1 MALKLYEIK
10 GNFGTIETTSNLYF
24 ADGFDEAFKLAEM
37 DGLIRM
43 RKYVR
48 TKAGDGFDKGD
59 NLGLNGRFL
68 N

>member
-10 GNFGTIETTSNLYF
+10 GNFGTIEIISNLYF
-24 ADGFDEAFKLAEM
+24 ADDFDEAFRLAEM

-48 TKAGDGFDKGD
+48 IKAGEGFDKDD

>member
-48 TKAGDGFDKGD
+48 IKAGEGFDKDD